1 MSIWRNPT
9 EIGYELSTTPL
20 LFKEEGAFYL
30 AKDNREAELLK
41 KICLFWNKNF
51 PTELILSPAVL
62 KEQKVSQ
69 ADYEKKLIHLSIG
82 QDMPPQDIIAK
93 LTDLNFEKDKTA
105 NRPKTFARRGELL
118 DVYINEPT
126 RFEFFGNK
134 IDKIYTFDL
143 KGKKQK
149 ELESVG
155 IKPEL
160 IPESATIL
168 SEHDL
173 QLEFT
178 NPKFYNLRFKELEHD
193 LGHYLKIW
201 ILTKESSKLRK
212 LIIDANFLDFP
223 KEKFKLESFILPTEN
238 FIFLTDDNIF
248 GAPILEEKTE
258 LDEDFIDNLV
268 PGDYVVHIDHGI
280 GRYAGPVVMDGEKFF
295 KLEYAK
301 GDKLYVPMDKADRL
315 DRYIGSPNPKLHRL
329 SEESWLNAV
338 NKIKENTQQTA
349 RELLDVYANR
359 EIAEAPIIKSHE
371 HEEKELAES
380 FEHTLTPDQKTCLHD
395 LFQDMKKTAPMDR
408 LICGDVGFGKTE
420 VAVRA
425 AFRAVLNGYQV
436 AVLCPTTILTQQHFD
451 TFSERLK
458 PFGINVEILSRFR
471 TSAQQKKNVEEL
483 KEGKIDIIIG
493 THRLLSNDIKFN
505 HLGLIII
512 DEEQKFG
519 VKHKE
524 KLKKLRSNA
533 HILTMTAT
541 PIPRTLN
548 LALSGLRNISSIRT
562 PPPGRMSIQT
572 IIDRDEDEIIKNA
585 IQAELNRKGQTYFLH
600 NKVETIHFA
609 KDRLQKLLPKAN
621 ISIAHGQQDPT
632 TLSRAMHDFDT
643 GTTDILVCSTIIEN
657 GLDIPNA
664 NTLIVEDAPNFGLA
678 QLYQIRGRIGRS
690 YQQAYAY
697 FLYRDQE
704 LTDLAKKRLKALK
717 EASALGAGFELAMR
731 DLELRGVGSI
741 LGKKQHGHAQ
751 EVGLNLY
758 LRLLNQ
764 AVNELRQEEK

>member
-9 EIGYELSTTPL
+9 EIGYELGTTPL
-20 LFKEEGAFYL
+20 LFKNGGSFYL

-51 PTELILSPAVL
+51 PTNLILSLSHL
-62 KEQKVSQ
+62 KDHQVSQ
-69 ADYEKKLIHLSIG
+69 EKYNKKLLTLSKNQNI
-82 QDMPPQDIIAK
+82 PPHDIITK
-93 LTDLNFEKDKTA
+93 LADLNFEKDKTA
-105 NRPKTFARRGELL
+105 NRPKTFARRGDIL
-118 DVYINEPT
+118 DIYINEPT
-126 RFEFFGNK
+126 RFEFLGNK
-134 IDKIYTFDL
+134 IDKIYTFDQ
-143 KGKKQK
+143 KGKKKK
-149 ELESVG
+149 ELEKIK
-155 IKPEL
+155 IKPDL
-160 IPESATIL
+160 IPASAKIL
-168 SEHDL
+168 TDHDL
-173 QLEFT
+173 ELEFT

-193 LGHYLKIW
+193 LGHYLKIR
-201 ILTKESSKLRK
+201 ILTKDSPKLRK
-212 LIIDANFLDFP
+212 IIPEAKFLDFP
-223 KEKFKLESFILPTEN
+223 EAKFKLESFILQSEN
-238 FIFLTDDNIF
+238 LIFLIDDNIF

-258 LDEDFIDNLV
+258 LDEDFISNLL

-280 GRYAGPVVMDGEKFF
+280 ARYAGPEEMDGEKFF

-301 GDKLYVPMDKADRL
+301 GDKLYIPWEKADRI
-315 DRYIGSPNPKLHRL
+315 DKYIGSPNPKLHRL
-329 SEESWLNAV
+329 SEESWLNV
-338 NKIKENTQQTA
+338 VTKIKEDTQQTA
-349 RELLDVYANR
+349 RELLDIYANR
-359 EIAEAPIIKSHE
+359 EIAESPIIKPRE
-371 HEEKELAES
+371 YEEKELAES
-380 FEHTLTPDQKTCLHD
+380 FEHTLTPDQKTSLHD
-395 LFQDMKKTAPMDR
+395 SFQDLKKPVPMDR

-420 VAVRA
+420 VAIRA

-451 TFSERLK
+451 TFSHRLK
-458 PFGINVEILSRFR
+458 PFGIKVEILSRFR
-471 TSAQQKKNVEEL
+471 TSAQQKKYIEEI
-483 KEGKIDIIIG
+483 KKGKIDILIG
-493 THRLLSNDIKFN
+493 THRLLSNDIKFKN
-505 HLGLIII
+505 LGLIII

-524 KLKKLRSNA
+524 KLKKLRTNA

-572 IIDRDEDEIIKNA
+572 IIDKDEDEIIKNA
-585 IQAELNRKGQTYFLH
+585 IKLELDRNGQTYFLH
-600 NKVETIHFA
+600 NKVETIDFA
-609 KDRLQKLLPKAN
+609 KNRLQKLFPKATVGV
-621 ISIAHGQQDPT
+621 AHGQQDPT
-632 TLSRAMHDFDT
+632 TLARAMHDFDT

-664 NTLIVEDAPNFGLA
+664 NTLIVENAPNFGLA

-690 YQQAYAY
+690 YKQAYAY
-697 FLYRDQE
+697 FLYSDQE

-717 EASALGAGFELAMR
+717 EASGLGAGFELAMK

-764 AVNELRQEEK
+764 AVNELKSQSS